1 LRRVSRSVD
10 GDAAASATGRG
21 AVVDVEQKF
30 MNNETFLWL
39 NERRGRALIRIV
51 AVVIAARIHILAELQ
66 NAEWP
71 IGHLRPPVT

>member
-1 LRRVSRSVD
+1 
-10 GDAAASATGRG
+10 
-21 AVVDVEQKF
+21 